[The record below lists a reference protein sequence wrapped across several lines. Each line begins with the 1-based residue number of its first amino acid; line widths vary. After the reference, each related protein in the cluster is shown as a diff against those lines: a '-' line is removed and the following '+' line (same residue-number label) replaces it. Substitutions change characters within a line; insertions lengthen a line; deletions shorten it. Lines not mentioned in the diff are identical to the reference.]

1 MSGLKAYKPG
11 GKVTNARAFLRMRE
25 DSEPLFTV
33 AAGASAD
40 ELIEFA
46 ATALDAVKNRIHE
59 GCGQGE
65 IDSGELWVLGHLL
78 EFVAGAY
85 SAVVGEP

>member
-11 GKVTNARAFLRMRE
+11 GKVTSARGFLKMGA

-46 ATALDAVKNRIHE
+46 SLALDAVKNRLLE
-59 GCGQGE
+59 ACAE
-65 IDSGELWVLGHLL
+65 GELRSSEAWALAMLTDI
-78 EFVAGAY
+78 ADGAFR
-85 SAVVGEP
+85 AVVGEP